1 MSLDV
6 GARFT
11 YFGHSTFLISTEQG
25 AEILL
30 DPWVWRPDRS
40 DGSFDNPSCPEGFQP
55 IERLDA
61 ILVTHGHFDHIID
74 TLDAYERHSPAA
86 IVVNFEIGEWL
97 KSKGV
102 SEGVVMQMN
111 KGGSLEVAGLTVTMT
126 HAFHSS
132 GIIDG
137 GQIVYGGEP
146 AGFVIGLESGKS
158 VYCAGD
164 TAVFSDMALIA
175 ELYEPEL
182 ALLPIGDLFTMG
194 PKEAAKACELL
205 SVASVIPI
213 HYGTFPPLTGT
224 PAALRQ
230 ECEARGVDVEVVEVE
245 PGGSVD

>member
-1 MSLDV
+1 MSLGV
-6 GARFT
+6 GAKFA
-11 YFGHSTFLISTEQG
+11 YYGHSTFLISTEQG
-25 AEILL
+25 AELLL

-55 IERLDA
+55 VERLDA
-61 ILVTHGHFDHIID
+61 ILVTHGHFDHIVD
-74 TLDAYERHSPAA
+74 TLAAFEQHQPDA
-86 IVVNFEIGEWL
+86 IVVNWEIGEWL

-102 SEGVVMQMN
+102 PEGAVRQMN
-111 KGGSLEVAGLTVTMT
+111 KGGTLEVAGVSVTMT

-132 GIIDG
+132 GIADG

-146 AGFVIGLESGKS
+146 AGFVLGLESGKS

-175 ELYEPEL
+175 ELYRPDL

-194 PKEAAKACELL
+194 PREAAKACEL
-205 SVASVIPI
+205 VGAPKVIPI
-213 HYGTFPPLTGT
+213 HYGTFPALTGT
-224 PAALRQ
+224 PEALRQ
-230 ECEARGVDVEVVEVE
+230 ECEARGVEIEVVEVK